1 VFEHDRASLWPRH
14 VQITLLVTVQA
25 ILVYW
30 VSTNFISLLQVGF
43 LRIPAVRDFFRIE
56 KMVTHTPD
64 SLPVKPKG
72 FVKGLQDCK

>member
-1 VFEHDRASLWPRH
+1 

>member
-1 VFEHDRASLWPRH
+1 M
-14 VQITLLVTVQA
+14 QA

-72 FVKGLQDCK
+72 FVDGLKECK

>member
-1 VFEHDRASLWPRH
+1 
-14 VQITLLVTVQA
+14 VQA

-72 FVKGLQDCK
+72 FVDGLKECK